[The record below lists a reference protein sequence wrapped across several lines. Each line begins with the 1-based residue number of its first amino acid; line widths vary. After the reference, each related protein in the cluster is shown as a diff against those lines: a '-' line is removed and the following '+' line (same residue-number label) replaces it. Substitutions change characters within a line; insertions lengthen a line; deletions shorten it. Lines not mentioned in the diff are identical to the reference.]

1 MKKVVEYFV
10 GVKDEM
16 SKVTWPTKDEV
27 VQATILVVV
36 FSLVLSLIVMAFDMP
51 LEALVKTIMESGN

>member
-1 MKKVVEYFV
+1 MKKVAEYFV

>member
-51 LEALVKTIMESGN
+51 LDALVKVIMESGN

>member
-36 FSLVLSLIVMAFDMP
+36 FSLVLSLVVMAFDMP
-51 LEALVKTIMESGN
+51 LDALVKVIMESGN